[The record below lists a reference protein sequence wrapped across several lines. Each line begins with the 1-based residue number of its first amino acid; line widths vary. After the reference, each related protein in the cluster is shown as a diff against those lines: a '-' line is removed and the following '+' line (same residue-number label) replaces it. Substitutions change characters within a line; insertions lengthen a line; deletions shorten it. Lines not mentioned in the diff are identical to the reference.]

1 LRELGKVECREAVV
15 HPQDSDDGMDCRQA
29 FTGLPMRPVTAISI
43 LLTASS
49 AFGALAAQPSP
60 APDPPP
66 AAIGTPAAASLPL
79 EAGEGRAVAQKL
91 ADQLIA
97 SFVFRDKAEDYA
109 AMLRKN
115 VAAGRYDQGTR
126 GELAKLLTDDLLAVH
141 KDGHLHVMLA
151 EPTEAGDGDGHHGQ
165 DGPPKGFPPLIQSAK
180 TIAPGVGYIRFSGFF
195 GTPQEIAGVRKW
207 LAENRDDKT
216 LIFDLRNHHGG
227 GLDEQDAIFS
237 YLFAKKMPLVKMAVS
252 NDVYKSGAMPLESGP
267 TLVFANEGDS
277 MVATHSALPGED
289 TPLRRATVYLLV
301 SNRTASAAEHFAL
314 ALKSSGR
321 ATLIGEPTAGANH
334 FGGGQDINEHFAVW
348 MPVGRTYDIKTGKDW
363 EGAGIAPDIAVDPKQ
378 ALVFALEK
386 SGLGHAEAVKLDA
399 QEVPAEPVHSDK
411 LRAR

>member
-1 LRELGKVECREAVV
+1 MLRVTLKSLLLVSAGFIASAPV
-15 HPQDSDDGMDCRQA
+15 HAETPA
-29 FTGLPMRPVTAISI
+29 TPPAK
-43 LLTASS
+43 
-49 AFGALAAQPSP
+49 P
-60 APDPPP
+60 APERPLPPG
-66 AAIGTPAAASLPL
+66 ANEAL
-79 EAGEGRAVAQKL
+79 EEGEGRAVALKL
-91 ADQLIA
+91 ADDLVA

-115 VAAGRYDQGTR
+115 AAAGRYDKGTR
-126 GELAKLLTDDLLAVH
+126 GDLTKLMTDDLLAVH

-151 EPTEAGDGDGHHGQ
+151 PPPEPAGAAQ
-165 DGPPKGFPPLIQSAK
+165 AENRGPPPGFPPLIQSAK
-180 TIAPGVGYIRFSGFF
+180 TIAPGIGYIRFTAFF
-195 GTPQEIAGVRKW
+195 GSDEEMAGVRKW
-207 LAENRDDKT
+207 LAENRDDKV

-237 YLFAKKMPLVKMAVS
+237 YLFGKKTPLVKMAVS
-252 NDVYKSGAMPLESGP
+252 KQVYDDGGSPLQSGP
-267 TLVFANEGDS
+267 TLVFAAEGDK
-277 MVATHSALPGED
+277 MVGIHSAVPGED
-289 TPLRRATVYLLV
+289 TALRRAKVYLLV
-301 SNRTASAAEHFAL
+301 SNKTASAAEHFAL
-314 ALKSSGR
+314 ALKSTGR

-334 FGGGQDINEHFAVW
+334 FGGGKPINDHFGVW

-386 SGLGHAEAVKLDA
+386 AGLSHDEAVRLDA